1 VKSWLYDTMYRF
13 GAPWDGV
20 GVREDLIELIKSGLV
35 DPDRYPRSID
45 LGCGT
50 GANVVY
56 LAEQGFDSHGVDYSR
71 IAIDKA
77 RARAADAGVDVGL
90 VVGDLTARSLPG
102 LEGSF
107 DFLVDFGTLDDL
119 RGRDRVAMARLATD
133 LARPGACFLEWCF
146 YGETATLPGSASEV
160 RRGSA
165 TSPRVSSMNC
175 SATHG
180 PSNPSRPTHGGGRP
194 ASFSLDGDSPGS
206 PSQPWEAQAI
216 PLHRRCAPLPSPL
229 KGVLSRGCATR
240 VSGAPLWLVCW
251 QSRRE
256 HR

>member
-146 YGETATLPGSASEV
+146 YGETATLPRFSF
-160 RRGSA
+160 RG
-165 TSPRVSSMNC
+165 TSR
-175 SATHG
+175 
-180 PSNPSRPTHGGGRP
+180 
-194 ASFSLDGDSPGS
+194 FSHIAPGELDELFGDSWAVEPFS
-206 PSQPWEAQAI
+206 SDPRWRTACF
-216 PLHRRCAPLPSPL
+216 LLTRR
-229 KGVLSRGCATR
+229 
-240 VSGAPLWLVCW
+240 
-251 QSRRE
+251 
-256 HR
+256 